1 MSIAEIFVGGGGI
14 VIAALTMIQI
24 VPVKVNPWSFIAR
37 TIGRALNKELMDKLE
52 SVQGDVKDLGAK
64 HNNLEDRMDKDKAD
78 DCRTKILR
86 FDDELRRGIEHSEE
100 FFNQILEDISD
111 YKHYCNTHPNYKNDK
126 ATHAIAR
133 INSVYRKC
141 MSENSFI

>member
-52 SVQGDVKDLGAK
+52 SVQGGCQRPW
-64 HNNLEDRMDKDKAD
+64 HKA
-78 DCRTKILR
+78 
-86 FDDELRRGIEHSEE
+86 
-100 FFNQILEDISD
+100 Q
-111 YKHYCNTHPNYKNDK
+111 
-126 ATHAIAR
+126 
-133 INSVYRKC
+133 
-141 MSENSFI
+141 